1 MIFFPFH
8 LCRNS
13 TPTNLGRLQPKG
25 CHLYLRYDRS
35 GRAYLTQS
43 NSGSM
48 KGHVAG
54 L

>member
-1 MIFFPFH
+1 M
-8 LCRNS
+8 S
-13 TPTNLGRLQPKG
+13 TPKNQQNESTNLGRLQPKG